1 MWSMRWRTEEF
12 RSGEDILSR
21 PPDMM
26 QKRTRDTLWFFFAVQ
41 EETGCIMMK
50 GKRTEDFDST
60 ENWRFMGKMQP
71 MFERLTS

>member
-50 GKRTEDFDST
+50 GKRTEAFDST

>member
-26 QKRTRDTLWFFFAVQ
+26 QKRTREYLWFFFAVQ

>member
-1 MWSMRWRTEEF
+1 
-12 RSGEDILSR
+12 
-21 PPDMM
+21 M

-41 EETGCIMMK
+41 EETGRIMMK